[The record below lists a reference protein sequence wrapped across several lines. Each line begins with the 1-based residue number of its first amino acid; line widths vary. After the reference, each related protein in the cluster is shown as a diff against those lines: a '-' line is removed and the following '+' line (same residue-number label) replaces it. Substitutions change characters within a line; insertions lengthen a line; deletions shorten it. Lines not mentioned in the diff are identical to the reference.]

1 MGGGE
6 RRGEGESREYIVPLC
21 PQEASASSAAKSPFP
36 APTRIIFYSDAFTAR
51 KRSDSEF
58 KSSIFQPF
66 PFFPKKIINKSCPPF
81 VNWPFSRRRGR
92 KDLIKSG
99 RPTRPQTT
107 ILLTSPPTRRSSFG
121 IRAFLARNGR
131 EMDGWK
137 DSPPLNSKWFSRRE
151 NG

>member
-1 MGGGE
+1 MG
-6 RRGEGESREYIVPLC
+6 RGEERARAESILFHCVRKKLLLLLRPNRLFPL
-21 PQEASASSAAKSPFP
+21 PRGSSSTATRLPRAKD
-36 APTRIIFYSDAFTAR
+36 PTLNSNPRFFSLFLFFLR
-51 KRSDSEF
+51 KL
-58 KSSIFQPF
+58 SI
-66 PFFPKKIINKSCPPF
+66 KSCPPF

-107 ILLTSPPTRRSSFG
+107 LLLTSPPTRRSSFG

-137 DSPPLNSKWFSRRE
+137 DYPPLNSKWFSRRE